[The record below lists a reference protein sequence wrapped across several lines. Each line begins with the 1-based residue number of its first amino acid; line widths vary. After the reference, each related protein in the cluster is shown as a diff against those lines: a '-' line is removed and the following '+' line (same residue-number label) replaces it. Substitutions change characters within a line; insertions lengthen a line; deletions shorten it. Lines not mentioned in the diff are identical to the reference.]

1 MKLESLP
8 NTFQALVLVYQNLS
22 EFYKVAF
29 EILTRKGVK
38 WMMKIIKENDRL
50 SEIVEDF
57 LKHAQTLA
65 KIVTKATLEI
75 GADIQAMLRN
85 HWEFMLNRYK

>member
-1 MKLESLP
+1 
-8 NTFQALVLVYQNLS
+8 
-22 EFYKVAF
+22 
-29 EILTRKGVK
+29 
-38 WMMKIIKENDRL
+38 MMKIIKENDRL